1 MYLDKKTLDL
11 QLVDELDSAN
21 VSTDRTGN
29 PVPWGLDDP
38 EVFGPMKGIRE
49 AISEWVLEWC
59 N

>member
-1 MYLDKKTLDL
+1 MVLDKKNLNMWL
-11 QLVDELDSAN
+11 LDELDSAN
-21 VSTDRTGN
+21 ASTDRIEN
-29 PVPWGLDDP
+29 IVPWGLDDP